1 MASKKS
7 TALLIAMA
15 LGAPAAASAQGF
27 FDNPPG
33 FDDRFYITPFG
44 SYTWGNSNTKDAFR
58 PLLGNTPFGTP
69 LVGGNG
75 NVNGAG
81 AGLAVGKIIN
91 RWLNVELHGSYEWL
105 GGQADVAPGKF
116 SNIPLGVNLLIF
128 PLQREGIARIQPFIV
143 VGGGAAEERT
153 QGGIIPGSFN
163 AFGLP
168 LSTSGQSKW
177 GWMANAGAGALYPI
191 TDNISVRVDGGYRWQ
206 ENNSPSRSFSAR
218 NNGNLGFWVVNAGV
232 QIALGPKPQP
242 PAPPPAPYVAPP
254 PPPPPPPPAPPP
266 AKLPPKPFEFSADL
280 LFDFNKYNLRP
291 KGMEVLDELVSTL
304 QGANYDAIIAIG
316 HTDPIGSKA
325 YNQKLSEQR
334 ANTVKEYLVSKGISA
349 DRISASGKGMTEL
362 KVTMADCKSS
372 KGRKALIECLQ
383 PNRRVDMSVKGT
395 KGQ

>member
-1 MASKKS
+1 MANKKRVG
-7 TALLIAMA
+7 LLIAMA
-15 LGAPAAASAQGF
+15 LAAPAAVNAQGF

-33 FDDRFYITPFG
+33 FDNRFYIEPFG
-44 SYTWGNSNTKDAFR
+44 SYTWGNSNTKNSFR
-58 PLLGNTPFGTP
+58 PFLGNTPFATP
-69 LVGGNG
+69 LIGGQG
-75 NVNGAG
+75 NVNGMG
-81 AGLAVGKIIN
+81 AGLTVGKIIN
-91 RWLNVELHGSYEWL
+91 RWLNLEVRGSYEWL
-105 GGQADVAPGKF
+105 GGEADLAPGKF
-116 SNIPLGVNLLIF
+116 SNIPLGVNALIF
-128 PLQREGIARIQPFIV
+128 YKREGFQPFII
-143 VGGGAAEERT
+143 VGGGGAEERT

-168 LSTSGQSKW
+168 LSTSGQNKW

-242 PAPPPAPYVAPP
+242 PAPPPAYV
-254 PPPPPPPPAPPP
+254 PPPPPPPAPPP
-266 AKLPPKPFEFSADL
+266 PPPPPAKLPPKPFQFSADL
-280 LFDFNKYNLRP
+280 LFDFDKATLRP
-291 KGMEVLDELVSTL
+291 KGVEVLDELVSTL
-304 QGANYDAIIAIG
+304 SGANYDAIIAIG
-316 HTDPIGSKA
+316 HTDPLGSKA
-325 YNQKLSEQR
+325 YNQTLSERR